1 MPENVEKKI
10 PVVAEDDDF
19 DVLDLDMGSD
29 EEDLESLETTDD
41 TVGEVEDTQAD
52 ENDADESDDDADVPE
67 VVKPEVA
74 AVSKEDRKIH
84 ALKKEIIKLQ
94 AQNKELEVA
103 RERKQEAIQAE
114 DLKAKYVKDG
124 YSEEEAN
131 VKAQG
136 DLKQAK
142 LEAKVDLF
150 EFQMNNAS
158 TLAKYSKAKE
168 EASRIMSI
176 AKSSKMSA
184 EQVCRGLYGVEIP
197 EREKRA
203 KDAVLGKTS
212 NYASDTSVANASRTA
227 VKPTESSLTE
237 SERRFK
243 TKIERMFLDG
253 EKMSDADYIKKYRK

>member
-67 VVKPEVA
+67 VVKPKVA